1 MIFHKNS
8 DRKKQ
13 SLSATGAMLL
23 ATILG
28 FFVRGFY
35 VFQSN
40 FPLEDGGMFLTMVK
54 DLQAAHYHLPAV
66 TSYNFSN
73 IPYAY
78 PPLPFYLT
86 AALNAWLKVDLISL
100 LRFLPLIFSVGTIP
114 AFYWLARQLLKN
126 DSQVIAATF
135 IFSLFSPVYKW
146 QIMGGGLTRSPALF
160 FSVLALAAFL
170 VWQKSG
176 KWRDL
181 RALLIFSSLTT
192 LCHLEMVVML
202 ILSYLTLYLIHRP
215 SWKSFVQLA
224 AAGFG
229 TIVLTAPWWGTV
241 IAQHG
246 LSPFLNASAYGHF
259 NFPSTIAYLLGLIPT
274 SDLNEVLFTAIGL
287 VGAVILACKKD
298 WLLAAWW
305 LVLVLFDPRSTQRS
319 VTIPIALLAGVAIS
333 EAVIWLKQNMPAKM
347 REVTEKQAETG
358 DSGSRLVRGL
368 ILFCIF
374 FAFFTDLVVNYT
386 DPQYMTSIN
395 EENRVAMQWVKENT
409 SSSSQFLVVSYPKS
423 WAEDIVSEW
432 FPTLAERKNLLT
444 GQGQEWLLR
453 GTQKATVKR
462 LGVVSN
468 CRMVGLDCLENW
480 LQTSEVR
487 VDYFYF
493 TTNSVRE
500 NDDGFVYSSVIE
512 AQMARDPNFELVY
525 SNQNVEIFS
534 RK

>member
-1 MIFHKNS
+1 MKSSNKAIQQ
-8 DRKKQ
+8 KQ
-13 SLSATGAMLL
+13 PISATGAMLL

-28 FFVRGFY
+28 LFVRGFY

-54 DLQAAHYHLPAV
+54 DLQVAHFHLPSI

-86 AALNAWLKVDLISL
+86 AALNSWLKIDLVSL
-100 LRFLPLIFSVGTIP
+100 LRFLPLIFSVATIP

-126 DSQVIAATF
+126 DTQVIAATF
-135 IFSLFSPVYKW
+135 IFALFSPVYKW

-160 FSVLALAAFL
+160 FTVLSLAAFL

-176 KWRDL
+176 NWRDL
-181 RALLIFSSLTT
+181 PALIIFSSLTT

-202 ILSYLTLYLIHRP
+202 VLSYLTIYLIRRP
-215 SWKSFVQLA
+215 SWKSFLQLA
-224 AAGFG
+224 AAGIG
-229 TIVLTAPWWGTV
+229 TIVLSVPWWGNV

-259 NFPSTIAYLLGLIPT
+259 NLPSTIAYLLGLIPT
-274 SDLNEVLFTAIGL
+274 GDLNEVLFTAIGL

-319 VTIPIALLAGVAIS
+319 VTLPISLLAGVAVS
-333 EAVIWLKQNMPAKM
+333 EAIVWLKKNLPAQKRNKTDDM
-347 REVTEKQAETG
+347 AGKGYAQ
-358 DSGSRLVRGL
+358 SNLVNGL
-368 ILFCIF
+368 ILTCLF

-386 DPQYMTSIN
+386 DPQYLTSIN
-395 EENRVAMQWVKENT
+395 QENRAAMQWTKENT
-409 SSSSQFLVVSYPKS
+409 PSGCQFLVVSYPDS

-432 FPTLAERKNLLT
+432 FPTLAERKSLLT
-444 GQGQEWLLR
+444 GQGQEWLAR
-453 GTQKATVKR
+453 GTQRNTVKN
-462 LGVVSN
+462 LAEVSG
-468 CRMVGLDCLENW
+468 CRMVGLDCLERW
-480 LQTSEVR
+480 LDSTHLK

-493 TTNSVRE
+493 TTNSKATGE
-500 NDDGFVYSSVIE
+500 SEYVYSSVVE
-512 AQMARDPNFELVY
+512 AQMARDPDYKLVF
-525 SNQNVEIFS
+525 SNQDVEIFAN
-534 RK
+534 K

>member
-1 MIFHKNS
+1 MIS
-8 DRKKQ
+8 RDKKIHNKQ
-13 SLSATGAMLL
+13 QLSATGAMLL

-28 FFVRGFY
+28 LIIRGFY

-66 TSYNFSN
+66 TSYNLSN

-86 AALNAWLKVDLISL
+86 AALNAWLKIDLISL
-100 LRFLPLIFSVGTIP
+100 LRFLPLIFSVATIP

-126 DSQVIAATF
+126 DTQVIAATF
-135 IFSLFSPVYKW
+135 IFTLFSPVYKW

-160 FSVLALAAFL
+160 FTVLSLAAFL

-176 KWRDL
+176 KWR
-181 RALLIFSSLTT
+181 ALTTLVIFSSLTT
-192 LCHLEMVVML
+192 LCHLEMVVIL
-202 ILSYLTLYLIHRP
+202 VLSYLVLYLLRKP
-215 SWKSFVQLA
+215 TWKNFLQLVI
-224 AAGFG
+224 AGIG
-229 TIVLTAPWWGTV
+229 TIALTAPWWGTV
-241 IAQHG
+241 VAQHG
-246 LSPFLNASAYGHF
+246 LSPFINASTYGNF

-287 VGAVILACKKD
+287 VGAVILAFRKD

-333 EAVIWLKQNMPAKM
+333 EAVLWLEKNLPEKRSKATEALAEEEHSQNRP
-347 REVTEKQAETG
+347 VQI
-358 DSGSRLVRGL
+358 L
-368 ILFCIF
+368 ILFCLF

-395 EENRVAMQWVKENT
+395 KENRAAMEWAKQNT
-409 SSSSQFLVVSYPKS
+409 PSESQFMVISYPES

-432 FPTLAERKNLLT
+432 FPTLAERRNLLT
-444 GQGQEWLLR
+444 GQGQEWMAH
-453 GTQKATVKR
+453 GTQRATVKS
-462 LGVVSN
+462 LSVVSN
-468 CRMVGLDCLENW
+468 CRMVGLDCFEKW
-480 LQTSEVR
+480 LQTSDFK

-493 TTNSVRE
+493 TTNSV
-500 NDDGFVYSSVIE
+500 DDKSDSFLYSSVVE
-512 AQMARDPNFELVY
+512 AQMARDPNFKLVY
-525 SNQNVEIFS
+525 SNRNVEIFS